1 MFDIGIMYA
10 IVAAAGIFVC
20 GIILNRARTTEYP
33 ELIDRHLCRLLI
45 FFMLFCTVDAVWG
58 VLTSEVTH
66 NGWLPYAIMTYAFH
80 FAAALSAFIW
90 AGYVIYYIDPEY
102 MTKSGLN
109 IARAILL
116 MIQMV
121 SLLSNIGTSDF
132 FKITKDGVYHAYRLR
147 RLLFVFQ
154 FAYYVILIICGIVL
168 YLKAKNTEEDAKKRY
183 KYAIVFSMVPLLFG
197 LLQMLWPNAPMYSL
211 GFMITAVLIYSFN
224 VTSEREVYVTELLK
238 RENNKLQN
246 IAMALSEDFK
256 VIFYVDLKTHEY
268 ERFSKIDDVASGTIT
283 KGTGDFF
290 EDRIFSLKGHVPED
304 EYSSITKMFTKENIL
319 AELAGKPSF
328 SFDYKLETN
337 GQMHYYMCKII
348 RADALGEDNKIIVAS
363 FNDDERIMKEME
375 QRRKLEEAVQRA
387 EDANIAKTN
396 FLFSMSHDIRTPMN
410 AILGFSS
417 LAKKHLDEREYI
429 EKCLDNVNSSGEH
442 LLALIN
448 DVLDM
453 SKIESGKLSVHEKA
467 ERIVDIYG
475 QVNPLVLELAA
486 AKSIKFDFNLKNVST
501 EFIFCDRLHLCQ
513 ILINILTNSVKY
525 TPNGGSV
532 SFIVEEIPS
541 EKEDCAKFRFE
552 IADTGIG
559 MSEEFLN
566 HIFDTFARE
575 ESASTSKVEGTGLGM
590 SIVKRLVEL
599 MNGTIDIKSEV
610 GNGTTTTC
618 LLEFRKAEEKQVEKE
633 TSESEINTQIAL
645 LESKRILL
653 VDDNNLNRII
663 AMDMLEEM
671 GIVVTEAVDGV
682 NAIEIL
688 SSKGENSFDCVLM
701 DIQMPGM
708 DGYETTKKIR
718 SELNMQRIPIVAMTA
733 NAFEEDRQNALNAG
747 MNDHM
752 TKPVNIKKLAAMLLQ
767 YT

>member
-66 NGWLPYAIMTYAFH
+66 NGWLSYAIMTYAFH

-475 QVNPLVLELAA
+475 QVNPIVLELAA

-701 DIQMPGM
+701 DVQMPGM

>member
-66 NGWLPYAIMTYAFH
+66 NGWLSYAIMTYAFH

-633 TSESEINTQIAL
+633 TSESEINTRIAL

-752 TKPVNIKKLAAMLLQ
+752 TKPVNIKKLAAMLSQ